1 MSADDDEHQRLAM
14 AARLREAR
22 EYLGFSQDEVAVSL
36 GVSRPAISNI
46 EAGGRKVEALELQKL
61 ANLYGRSVSFLLT
74 GAEEQKVEA
83 EKVAFAARALK
94 GLSGKDLE
102 EVARFAD
109 YLRNAGRTGTR
120 KGK

>member
-1 MSADDDEHQRLAM
+1 MSADHDEHQRLAM
-14 AARLREAR
+14 AARLRESR

-36 GVSRPAISNI
+36 GVSRPAITNI
-46 EAGGRKVEALELQKL
+46 EAGSRKVEALELQKL

-74 GAEEQKVEA
+74 GAEEQKVES

-109 YLRNAGRTGTR
+109 YLRNAGRTATR